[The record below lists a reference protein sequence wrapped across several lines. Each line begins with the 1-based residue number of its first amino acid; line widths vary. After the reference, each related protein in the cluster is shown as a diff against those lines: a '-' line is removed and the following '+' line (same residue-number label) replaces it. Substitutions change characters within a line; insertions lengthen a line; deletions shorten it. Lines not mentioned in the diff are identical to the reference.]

1 MHSVVGKQNFN
12 SQYENQKPFSWF
24 RRKKCAK
31 CHFFLHLKKPIS
43 FSYCCLITEFKML
56 KGSKWGNVTRSSQM
70 YSWHSHRAAESA
82 LTLVILPVIE
92 GGGLVL
98 EEMVFERE
106 AMKVLSVRSS
116 VRLTGEHGVRFLE

>member
-1 MHSVVGKQNFN
+1 
-12 SQYENQKPFSWF
+12 
-24 RRKKCAK
+24 
-31 CHFFLHLKKPIS
+31 
-43 FSYCCLITEFKML
+43 
-56 KGSKWGNVTRSSQM
+56 M

-82 LTLVILPVIE
+82 LTLVILLVIE

-98 EEMVFERE
+98 EETAFERE